1 MNTDFYK
8 TLGVAETAG
17 ADEIKKVYRK
27 LAKKYHPDRHKGD
40 PKAEARF
47 KEISEAYDTLKDPK
61 KRAEYDNMR
70 KYGPFSGGNAF
81 AGGHPFSGGQP
92 FAGGQPG
99 GFGGEFDFSQFMRG
113 GQGGGTSF
121 HFDNAS
127 GSGGFEDVLSSLFGG
142 GPNTGSPF
150 GTGRPQ
156 SDRRRRRRTA
166 RGSDVHLTVDI
177 SFREMVTGTSR
188 TIATRDK
195 GRKISVKIPAGIR
208 HRGKVRLRGQGHL
221 GSYGGEQGD
230 LIITVRV
237 MPDQNFE
244 RKGNDIHSSV
254 EISFI
259 EAIRGCKANVKTLT
273 KTVALSVPPGTQP
286 GTKMR
291 LKGMGLEVG
300 GKSGDQYVEIKV
312 TIPQTLTD
320 AQQKLLDE
328 WEG

>member
-8 TLGVAETAG
+8 TLGVAEDAG
-17 ADEIKKVYRK
+17 ADEIKKVYRR

-40 PKAEARF
+40 KAAEARF
-47 KEISEAYDTLKDPK
+47 KEISEAYDTLKDPQ

-70 KYGPFSGGNAF
+70 KYGAFAGGNAF
-81 AGGHPFSGGQP
+81 AGGGPFP
-92 FAGGQPG
+92 GGQPG
-99 GFGGEFDFSQFMRG
+99 GFGGGFDFSQFMRG
-113 GQGGGTSF
+113 GQQGGANF

-127 GSGGFEDVLSSLFGG
+127 GVSGFEDILSSLFGG
-142 GPNTGSPF
+142 GVNTGSPF
-150 GTGRPQ
+150 GSRRSQ
-156 SDRRRRRRTA
+156 SERGRRRRTA
-166 RGSDVHLTVDI
+166 RGSDIHLTVNI
-177 SFREMVTGTSR
+177 SFQEMATGTSR
-188 TIATRDK
+188 TISTRDK
-195 GRKISVKIPAGIR
+195 SKKISVRIPAGIR

-221 GSYGGEQGD
+221 GSYGGQQGD

-259 EAIRGCKANVKTLT
+259 DAIKGCKANVKTLT
-273 KTVALSVPPGTQP
+273 KTVALTIPPGTQP

-291 LKGMGLEVG
+291 LKGMGLEIG
-300 GKSGDQYVEIKV
+300 GKQGDQYVEIKV
-312 TIPQTLTD
+312 KIPKTLSEN
-320 AQQKLLDE
+320 QQKLLDE